1 LCQTLFGGLI
11 VEFSPQPGGLLR
23 KKLAPRQNGDFQ
35 KVYARHS
42 EIHLPFSVF
51 YPTVFP
57 ADLTLNNLAAA
68 WTKAIGFQ
76 ILAL

>member
-1 LCQTLFGGLI
+1 LCQTHFGGLI